1 VSATGSFSLSGSP
14 IPLNLWLWAG
24 VTLLLALSIG
34 FAAGLCYA
42 RLSVKWAF
50 RRAKQRFSNMYALV
64 LESLDSAEKACALLE
79 SFPNLLLNSEQT
91 ERLDKTQGKL
101 LATISKVVDGQR
113 TLTARK
119 AERSHKQP
127 KPQEFAFEWIC
138 SPESPLSGIPDRA
151 AFDANLTSLL
161 AIGLESETKSGLLFI
176 KVDRFDQLNSRFG
189 AESAQKLL
197 RKMAAVVC
205 RALRDEDLVCQY
217 SPDTFGVLMPAVD
230 ANAGSK
236 LALALRN
243 TVRSHHFRLE
253 ESGPEVL
260 VTASFGYTTCEPDDN
275 FDLALNRAGNA
286 VAQSQRRGRN
296 HLYVHDGKSLLH
308 SSVG

>member
-1 VSATGSFSLSGSP
+1 MPATGDFNIPGSLM
-14 IPLNLWLWAG
+14 PLNLWLWGG
-24 VTLLLALSIG
+24 VMLLLALSVG

-50 RRAKQRFSNMYALV
+50 RRAQKRFSNMYALV
-64 LESLDSAEKACALLE
+64 LETLDSAEKACGLLQ

-101 LATISKVVDGQR
+101 VATISKVVEGQR
-113 TLTARK
+113 TLKARK
-119 AERSHKQP
+119 TERTHKQP
-127 KPQEFAFEWIC
+127 KPQEFAIEWIR

-151 AFDANLTSLL
+151 AFDANLVSLL
-161 AIGLESETKSGLLFI
+161 AIGLESETENGLLFI
-176 KVDRFDQLNSRFG
+176 KVDRFDQLTSRFG
-189 AESAQKLL
+189 AAGAQKLL
-197 RKMAAVVC
+197 RKMSAVVC

-260 VTASFGYTTCEPDDN
+260 VTASFGYTTCEPNDN

-286 VAQSQRRGRN
+286 VARSQRRGRN
-296 HLYVHDGKSLLH
+296 HLYVHDGESLLH